1 MVNIAIVRT
10 NSVLVDPRLIKI
22 IRSLGKR
29 YSLLV
34 LGWSRDGKNFCNL
47 NPLSNPSR
55 TTVSYNLV
63 CKMLKLKAP
72 FGKASL
78 ISYFPLIVYF
88 PIFWTWVFIN
98 LIIHRPQVVH
108 ACDLDT
114 VLPCYIYKMIFRKR
128 MIFEVFD
135 RYAMTFISTKLG
147 PLYSVINLLEDLF
160 SEKADYFITVGEKLL
175 KTFRRRPKDY
185 GIIMNCP
192 DDFTLHSSNS
202 QEYKDARDDVLM
214 LVYTGGMKRGRYLE
228 NIVAAIKDLNDVELV
243 TAGPI
248 VDKELFHQ
256 IIAARNVKYNGLL
269 DPDDA
274 IVLETHADVMIGLYD
289 LKIPENR
296 IALPN
301 KLFEA
306 MMCGIPIIT
315 NVATEVV
322 EETDCG
328 IILKDTNIPSIKAA
342 VLSLRDD
349 IELCKRLGN
358 NGRRAF
364 TRKYNWTK
372 MEVKLYEIYDYLLK
386 Y

>member
-1 MVNIAIVRT
+1 LVNIAIVRT

-22 IRSLGKR
+22 VRSLGKR

-34 LGWSRDGKNFCNL
+34 LGWNREGTNIDPL
-47 NPLSNPSR
+47 NPINLPSKAAK
-55 TTVSYNLV
+55 THDLV
-63 CKMLKLKAP
+63 KIFKLKAP

-78 ISYFPLIVYF
+78 ISYLPLIIYF
-88 PIFWTWVFIN
+88 PIFWTWVFIK

-114 VLPCYIYKMIFRKR
+114 VLPCYIYKLIFGKKI
-128 MIFEVFD
+128 IFEVFD
-135 RYAMTFISTKLG
+135 RYAMTFISSKLG
-147 PLYSVINLLEDLF
+147 GLHSVINFFEDLF
-160 SEKADYFITVGEKLL
+160 SERADYLITVGEKLL
-175 KTFRRRPKDY
+175 KTFRGRPKNHA
-185 GIIMNCP
+185 IIMNCP
-192 DDFTLHSSNS
+192 EDFTLQSSRS
-202 QEYKDARDDVLM
+202 QEYKDARDDPFT

-248 VDKELFHQ
+248 VDKEFFDQ
-256 IIAARNVKYNGLL
+256 IVAVRNVKYRGLL

-274 IVLETHADVMIGLYD
+274 LVLETHADAMIGLYD

-296 IALPN
+296 YALPN

-322 EETDCG
+322 EETNCG
-328 IILKDTNIPSIKAA
+328 IILKDTNTASIKGA

-349 IELCKRLGN
+349 VELCQRLGN

-364 TRKYNWTK
+364 VRKYNWAR
-372 MEVKLYEIYDYLLK
+372 MEDKLYEIYDYLLQN
-386 Y
+386 

>member
-1 MVNIAIVRT
+1 
-10 NSVLVDPRLIKI
+10 
-22 IRSLGKR
+22 
-29 YSLLV
+29 V

-147 PLYSVINLLEDLF
+147 PLYSVINLFEDLF

-274 IVLETHADVMIGLYD
+274 IDLETHADVMIGLYD

-364 TRKYNWTK
+364 VRKYNWTK